1 MRIAIYDLRF
11 TILFLCVALLLI
23 VHAGCMAGDSS
34 FGNHIGINHPDKK
47 VSPPVMAVYE
57 GKIFISYIREE
68 EDVYLTVLSED
79 GKTLIA
85 PAKINDKT
93 SPANGI
99 HQNPGMA
106 IGPNG
111 EIYIT
116 WTSPREGDEFAADIR
131 FAVSTDGGKTFSR
144 SVVVNDNT
152 MSSSRGFESIATGKN
167 GTVFV
172 AWLDGREKK
181 QGASSA
187 YFSRS
192 TDSGKTFEKNIK
204 LDDNACPCCRT
215 AITSGPNG
223 VVYVSWRKVFEGDM
237 RDMVVA
243 GSWDSG
249 KTFQQPV
256 VVNRD
261 QWVIQGCP
269 HRGPS
274 MAVDDKGALYYTW
287 YTEGK
292 EGFPAVYLS
301 ISKDD
306 GKTFTERQLLPVG
319 NRVFPDHPRLAVGR
333 DGTVSVVW
341 EEKTPGVSKIVFAS
355 YQDEKGF
362 SKPEQLSQGIRRSYE
377 PVVKI
382 GNQGAVFTIWAY
394 DEIRF
399 TKVVIKTIGDYKR
412 SG

>member
-131 FAVSTDGGKTFSR
+131 FAVSMDSGKTFSP
-144 SVVVNDNT
+144 SIAVNDNT
-152 MSSSRGFESIATGKN
+152 TSSSRGFESIATGKN
-167 GTVFV
+167 GAVFV

-181 QGASSA
+181 QGVSSA

-192 TDSGKTFEKNIK
+192 TDGGRTFEKNIK

-215 AITSGPNG
+215 AAAAADDGTI
-223 VVYVSWRKVFEGDM
+223 YVSWRKVFDGDI

-243 GSWDSG
+243 ASKDNGR
-249 KTFQQPV
+249 TFQQPAV
-256 VVNRD
+256 VSRD
-261 QWVIQGCP
+261 QWAIQGCP

-274 MAVDDKGALYYTW
+274 MDIDEKGVLYYSW
-287 YTEGK
+287 YTEGSD
-292 EGFPAVYLS
+292 GLPGIYLS
-301 ISKDD
+301 ASKDG
-306 GKTFTERQLLPVG
+306 GKTFTSKESLPVG
-319 NRVFPDHPRLAVGR
+319 NRVFPDHPKLTVGKN
-333 DGTVSVVW
+333 GTVYLVW
-341 EEKTPGVSKIVFAS
+341 EEKTPVLSKIMFAS
-355 YQDEKGF
+355 YREGKGF
-362 SKPEQLSQGIRRSYE
+362 SKPEQLSQGVRRSYE
-377 PVVKI
+377 PVVSA
-382 GNQGAVFTIWAY
+382 GDDGTVYAAWGY

-399 TKVVIKTIGDYKR
+399 SKVIIRAMKP
-412 SG
+412 